1 MTLIMKSAPFAAET
15 KIDGSETEIWRIA
28 ILVLAI
34 MPAFHMVATWDADG
48 NLTWY
53 AHILRV
59 FSLPVILLEIFLLIY
74 SYVKGWRPWEQF
86 KSIPK
91 IIQIAAYIFLGVG
104 FVSSIQSGNLLV
116 LSLLNFFKSIM
127 QILFLSAMTYIITNS
142 PKFNLLKWHSFITLG
157 ACAYVALMVLFC
169 LIIPNPDTFR
179 WVERIPSATNIR
191 QIGNVIGILAI
202 VPVVLLYTVRERIYW
217 PFIVAANITLLAF
230 LMWSGTRG
238 GLVGYFIAIA
248 MISLFAWKLLNRR
261 IITTMLL
268 TWATSVGIALA
279 MPIPAEG
286 FGLIRVQ
293 ESMKAEDV
301 TSGRLVVWNSTIEAI
316 KDAPLIGHG
325 SGTFRANM
333 SRTKGYHYN
342 HPHNFILQFIYDWG
356 FLGGGIAAIFV
367 MLFGL
372 KLLLLPS
379 ATIVPKA
386 TAIGAFSAI
395 TSVALIDGTLFYPL
409 PMIIALALIA
419 PALAEKASRDNQ
431 LT

>member
-1 MTLIMKSAPFAAET
+1 MTLAIKSTPFFADSKT
-15 KIDGSETEIWRIA
+15 DGPDSEFWRIA
-28 ILVLAI
+28 ILVLAM

-48 NLTWY
+48 NLTRF

-59 FSLPVILLEIFLLIY
+59 FSLPVMLLEIYLLIF
-74 SYVKGWRPWEQF
+74 SYLKGWRPWKQF
-86 KSIPK
+86 KSFPK
-91 IIQIAAYIFLGVG
+91 LIKISACIFLFIG
-104 FVSSIQSGNLLV
+104 FSSSIQSGNLYII
-116 LSLLNFFKSIM
+116 SILNFLKFIM
-127 QILFLSAMTYIITNS
+127 QIMFLSAMTYVISNS
-142 PKFNLLKWHSFITLG
+142 PKFSLLKWHSLITLG

-191 QIGNVIGILAI
+191 QIGNVIGILSI
-202 VPVVLLYTVRERIYW
+202 VPVVLLLTVRDRLNW
-217 PFIVAANITLLAF
+217 PFFVAAHVTLLAF

-238 GLVGYFIAIA
+238 GLVGYFIAVALIC
-248 MISLFAWKLLNRR
+248 LFAWKLLNRR
-261 IITTMLL
+261 IVTTMLL
-268 TWATSVGIALA
+268 SWLASVGIALA

-301 TSGRLVVWNSTIEAI
+301 TSGRLVVWKSTIEAI
-316 KDAPLIGHG
+316 KETPLMGHG
-325 SGTFRANM
+325 SGTFRSNM
-333 SRTKGYHYN
+333 ARTKGYHYN

-356 FLGGGIAAIFV
+356 FLGGGIAAMFV

-372 KLLLLPS
+372 KLLLLRS
-379 ATIVPKA
+379 ASIVPKA
-386 TAIGAFSAI
+386 TAIGAFSSI

-419 PALAEKASRDNQ
+419 PALAEQVSRTDQ

>member
-59 FSLPVILLEIFLLIY
+59 FSLPVILLEIFLLIF

-116 LSLLNFFKSIM
+116 LSLLNFFK
-127 QILFLSAMTYIITNS
+127 
-142 PKFNLLKWHSFITLG
+142 WHSLITLG

-268 TWATSVGIALA
+268 SWLASVGIALA

-356 FLGGGIAAIFV
+356 FLGGGMAAIFV